1 MSTNG
6 QQFCENA
13 LWRTAR
19 RRDFS
24 YQWAEKMLVRY
35 VENPPLAMAEEAVAY
50 LLGAD
55 GAAKLTADGKVVTG
69 TWRTVEAWLEESKPD
84 RQGLRVLRLYHS
96 CVPAANAVADTDYTA
111 GNNCTFRVTH
121 TPYFRLLTLPVPPA
135 GTSGVTY
142 EIAGERRDPET
153 GLWMCTVVRREQFT
167 TWTGIVTAADDIF
180 KTVTEQTFLGVRTGD
195 VLAFKAGAEAGTL
208 WTAGNP
214 EKGTLIE
221 NVSVSK
227 NDNCTTNVTQR
238 KTVAK
243 TGTGGAGIALD
254 RMKTIQG
261 LETTVDENTVSRTT
275 AEAEET
281 TQTAGTA
288 VTVKNN
294 YRADGLIDVR
304 KIVEEGEKYTDSY
317 TVPDEDGDVTVTRY
331 FNHTAAEE
339 KALLAALS
347 ATRSNQASPGQ
358 VNKFRKF
365 DGVIV
370 SRPPRR
376 GSNAH
381 NRDAV
386 DKTGLTYTRV
396 ELIHRD
402 GVEYAR
408 TWTYTYNVKQDWGVD
423 SGYAAYTGAKN
434 GSNFSLL
441 GDDWYKFEKV
451 TDIKVS
457 ETPVTLTASPQSI

>member
-1 MSTNG
+1 MTGS
-6 QQFCENA
+6 
-13 LWRTAR
+13 
-19 RRDFS
+19 
-24 YQWAEKMLVRY
+24 QWYNQAKWKVFKR
-35 VENPPLAMAEEAVAY
+35 EAVANAY
-50 LLGAD
+50 GEDTIIRFVEMTDASHLEDAVSYIDSLATFTD
-55 GAAKLTADGKVVTG
+55 PVVNGKAVSG
-69 TWRTVEAWLEESKPD
+69 TWVTKSIWYEEGRPYGKAET
-84 RQGLRVLRLYHS
+84 LRLYHAMCPQGS
-96 CVPAANAVADTDYTA
+96 STGDGLYVTEDGCTYKVTYTFFWRQA
-111 GNNCTFRVTH
+111 SLMNPVT
-121 TPYFRLLTLPVPPA
+121 P
-135 GTSGVTY
+135 GTSGIEYSIKGQTKDPVTGFWNFVL
-142 EIAGERRDPET
+142 EK
-153 GLWMCTVVRREQFT
+153 REQFT

-180 KTVTEQTFLGVRTGD
+180 KTVTEQTFLGVRTGN

-214 EKGTLIE
+214 TAGTLIE

-261 LETTVDENTVSRTT
+261 LETTVDENTASRTT
-275 AEAEET
+275 AEPEET

-304 KIVEEGEKYTDSY
+304 KIVETGEKYTDSY

-376 GSNAH
+376 GSSAH
-381 NRDAV
+381 NRTPV
-386 DKTGLTYTRV
+386 DETGKTYTRV

-408 TWTYTYNVKQDWGVD
+408 TWTYTYNVKQDWGIS
-423 SGYAAYTGAKN
+423 SGYSAYNGAKA
-434 GSNFSLL
+434 GSSFQLI
-441 GDDWYKFEKV
+441 GDDWYKYEKV

-457 ETPVTLTASPQSI
+457 EVVVTITGTPQSI